1 MGGIDLDVEQLC
13 FRLRAKLRRSGADK
27 AWIETELLEDGANL
41 TERDR
46 RFFQLQVN
54 NVVIA
59 IDLVAQTGNRFEF
72 VIKFQDFIQIAQA
85 GRVNFQFDHG
95 SHSTNVPRSMQK
107 RNDGD
112 CAAPRAE

>member
-1 MGGIDLDVEQLC
+1 MGGVDLDVEQLC
-13 FRLRAKLRRSGADK
+13 FRLRAKLRRNGADK

-85 GRVNFQFDHG
+85 GRVNFQF
-95 SHSTNVPRSMQK
+95 RSWLALYK
-107 RNDGD
+107 R
-112 CAAPRAE
+112 AALDAKKKRRRLRGAQS